1 MVNELLIGGMA
12 SAVGIV
18 FLFLVFITGMF
29 YQNSRD
35 GIIDLNDYKNT
46 RLQLVATEA
55 VDEELEASA
64 DQQDDG

>member
-64 DQQDDG
+64 DQQDNE

>member
-12 SAVGIV
+12 SAAGIV

-55 VDEELEASA
+55 VDEELEAST
-64 DQQDDG
+64 DEQGDG

>member
-55 VDEELEASA
+55 VDEELEAST
-64 DQQDDG
+64 DEQDDG